1 MCIDIENEVK
11 LFNSVIG
18 VTKKVT
24 NGKNTDQPAYFIR
37 LTSVYPVRIYG
48 ILGTQKV
55 VVGQLIKLVDHYSL
69 RAIRVDIGSLSVLNQ
84 SVRRL

>member
-11 LFNSVIG
+11 LFNFVIG

-24 NGKNTDQPAYFIR
+24 NGKNTDQPAHFIR

-48 ILGTQKV
+48 ILGTRKV